1 MEYKFTEDQLSIR
14 ETLREFTKKEVV
26 TLDSEMDKT
35 GFNTD
40 LYKKMQEIGLL
51 GIHYP
56 EEYGGAGLDPVTG
69 AMVIHEIAK
78 GSASMALFLDAH
90 WLAADAVLHYGNEQ
104 QKKKYLP
111 IAANEGIFAF
121 GLTEPDAGS
130 DAAGIKTTAKRDGNC
145 YVLNG
150 RKAWITNACTAD
162 VFVVMAKTS
171 PELGAKG
178 ITAFI
183 VEKDTPGLTVCSE
196 EVKMGMRGSNT
207 AGLIFEDMRVPEE
220 NILGQVN
227 GGFKIAM
234 TALDCARISIGA
246 ISCGLSEHALEIAK
260 NYALERVAF
269 GEPIANFQA
278 IQFKIADMVIG
289 IENMKL
295 ITYNVA
301 EKYARGE
308 RFTLEAACCKVYT
321 AETCVRICDQAIQ
334 ILGGNGY
341 SKEYPAE
348 QLYRDA
354 KLLEIGEGTSEILR
368 MLIGRMAL
376 SR

>member
-1 MEYKFTEDQLSIR
+1 
-14 ETLREFTKKEVV
+14 
-26 TLDSEMDKT
+26 
-35 GFNTD
+35 
-40 LYKKMQEIGLL
+40 
-51 GIHYP
+51 
-56 EEYGGAGLDPVTG
+56 
-69 AMVIHEIAK
+69 
-78 GSASMALFLDAH
+78 
-90 WLAADAVLHYGNEQ
+90 
-104 QKKKYLP
+104 
-111 IAANEGIFAF
+111 
-121 GLTEPDAGS
+121 
-130 DAAGIKTTAKRDGNC
+130 
-145 YVLNG
+145 
-150 RKAWITNACTAD
+150 
-162 VFVVMAKTS
+162 
-171 PELGAKG
+171 
-178 ITAFI
+178 
-183 VEKDTPGLTVCSE
+183 
-196 EVKMGMRGSNT
+196 
-207 AGLIFEDMRVPEE
+207 
-220 NILGQVN
+220 
-227 GGFKIAM
+227 M

-348 QLYRDA
+348 RLYRDA

-368 MLIGRMAL
+368 MLIGRTAL

>member
-1 MEYKFTEDQLSIR
+1 MEYKFTEDQISIR
-14 ETLREFTKKEVV
+14 ETLRNFTKKEVAP
-26 TLDSEMDKT
+26 LDAEMDKH
-35 GFNTD
+35 GFNVD
-40 LYKKMQEIGLL
+40 LYKKMQKMGLL

-56 EEYGGAGLDPVTG
+56 EELGGAGLDEVTS

-90 WLAADAVLHYGNEQ
+90 WLAADAVMKFGTDE
-104 QKKKYLP
+104 QKKKYIP

-130 DAAGIKTTAKRDGNC
+130 DAAGLKTTAAKDGDY

-150 RKAWITNACTAD
+150 RKAWITNAGVAD
-162 VFVVMAKTS
+162 AYIVMAKTS
-171 PELGAKG
+171 SEKGVKG
-178 ITAFI
+178 ISAFI
-183 VEKDTPGLTVCSE
+183 VEKGLHGFTVCSDE
-196 EVKMGMRGSNT
+196 EKMGMRGSNT
-207 AGLIFEDMRVPEE
+207 AGLIFEDVIVPKE
-220 NILGQVN
+220 NMLGKE
-227 GGFKIAM
+227 GEGFKIAM
-234 TALDCARISIGA
+234 VSLDCARISIGA
-246 ISCGLSEHALEIAK
+246 IACGLSEHALEIAK
-260 NYALERVAF
+260 SYSKERVAF
-269 GEPIANFQA
+269 GKPISDFQA

-308 RFTLEAACCKVYT
+308 KFTIEAACCKVY
-321 AETCVRICDQAIQ
+321 AGETCCKICDEAIQ

-348 QLYRDA
+348 RLYRDA
-354 KLLEIGEGTSEILR
+354 KLLMIGEGTSEILR
-368 MLIGRMAL
+368 MLIGRTTLA
-376 SR
+376 